1 MTNSPSNGALIDA
14 GPDELGRREVPEI
27 VKTDFA
33 QPERVTNPG
42 EETGDIVGSER
53 LRPIQGV
60 RKDVGILRN
69 ERLGLLRPII
79 DIGPMMPEECDADD
93 IQCHDPELVGLRPL
107 FGHRSRY
114 NDEGPGHVQLT
125 PFEVHISPPEGTQL
139 TPPHSG
145 QRSKHEERSQPGV
158 TILGSLDY

>member
-1 MTNSPSNGALIDA
+1 VTNSPSNGALIDA

-79 DIGPMMPEECDADD
+79 DIGPMMPE
-93 IQCHDPELVGLRPL
+93 VNRP
-107 FGHRSRY
+107 GIRVYS
-114 NDEGPGHVQLT
+114 
-125 PFEVHISPPEGTQL
+125 
-139 TPPHSG
+139 
-145 QRSKHEERSQPGV
+145 
-158 TILGSLDY
+158 